1 MEPIEERDSDVG
13 IIFNEKY
20 KTCYTC
26 NKSNS
31 DY

>member
-26 NKSNS
+26 NKS